1 MTDMGTIHG
10 DNLWFTMIQSNDE
23 LVTID
28 MQVITVNR
36 TIDECDI
43 DIYHTSIIEDKY
55 VFFTTYVYIVMVF

>member
-1 MTDMGTIHG
+1 
-10 DNLWFTMIQSNDE
+10 MIQSNDE

-43 DIYHTSIIEDKY
+43 DIYHTSIIKDKY
-55 VFFTTYVYIVMVF
+55 VFFTTYVGIYIYHRSI